1 MSGEQ
6 KTILIVE
13 DEETLL
19 QMYQIKFESSGFNFL
34 GVTTGEA
41 GLNVVKDQKPNI
53 ILVDL
58 ILKNKAEGGY
68 LDGFTVIAKL
78 KKNLDL
84 KSIPIYALSNLNQD
98 SDIQKAKKAGAD
110 GYLVKSDA
118 TPRELV
124 DSVNKILAGEKV
136 GIKL

>member
-1 MSGEQ
+1 MADTK

-41 GLNVVKDQKPNI
+41 GLNVVKNQKPNI

-84 KSIPIYALSNLNQD
+84 KGIPIYALSNLNQD
-98 SDIQKAKKAGAD
+98 SNIQKAKKAGAD